1 VRPLLLLLFLLSF
14 ASSSFAQGTEVE
26 TYLVVRIKLKNER
39 MTDKGDAYYSINAE
53 PFNNNALDIYQLVP
67 FHKNFFVPNKA
78 ISFYYNR
85 PDTVTKYYNYFKS
98 ESEAL
103 DFIGTKNWQLVT
115 VLSEITSAETNSNVQ
130 APGTY
135 TSIKTQP
142 VYYFRKKVVLLESL
156 GQ

>member
-1 VRPLLLLLFLLSF
+1 MRQILLLLFLLPFVST
-14 ASSSFAQGTEVE
+14 SFAQAEEVE
-26 TYLVVRIKLKNER
+26 TYLIIRIKKENE
-39 MTDKGDAYYSINAE
+39 KANAYYTIAAE
-53 PFNNNALDIYQLVP
+53 PFNNNALDIYELVP

-98 ESEAL
+98 ETEAL

-115 VLSEITSAETNSNVQ
+115 VLSEIASAAANSNVLES
-130 APGTY
+130 GTS
-135 TSIKTQP
+135 TTVKTQP
-142 VYYFRKKVVLLESL
+142 VYYFRKKVVLLETL